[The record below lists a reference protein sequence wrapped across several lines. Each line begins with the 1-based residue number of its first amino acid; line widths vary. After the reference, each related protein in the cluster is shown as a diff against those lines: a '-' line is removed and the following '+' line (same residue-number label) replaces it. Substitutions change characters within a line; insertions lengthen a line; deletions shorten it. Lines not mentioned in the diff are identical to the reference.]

1 MTFQVEIDEID
12 RDMVEIGILRS
23 LFEMILEIGLANRVD
38 LQLVPKQVLIVSVN
52 IKSMRPLSF
61 ALASNMH
68 FIVVGSRPLR
78 AEKRAA

>member
-12 RDMVEIGILRS
+12 WDMVDIGILRS
-23 LFEMILEIGLANRVD
+23 LFEMILEIGLANRID
-38 LQLVPKQVLIVSVN
+38 LQLVPKQVLTVSVN
-52 IKSMRPLSF
+52 IKSMRSLSF

-68 FIVVGSRPLR
+68 IIVVGSRPLR